1 VRRFFVESIH
11 AREGR
16 LTITGREA
24 RHIIRVLRMGS
35 GDRFAL
41 FDRKGSR
48 FQVFIESVD
57 QGNVTVLLEKPLPA
71 PPAAPVDIAIGQA
84 ILKSSAMDLMIQK
97 TTELGVNTI
106 YPLVSERT
114 VVRPEEGKRAQ
125 KIQRWQDIAIAASKQ
140 SDRSRPP
147 EIMPVMPFPEVLR
160 TPVSG
165 QTLKIMLWEEE
176 ETRSLKSL
184 LRPILSR
191 SKGVVAL
198 VGPEG
203 GFSRREISLATEAG
217 FISASLG
224 SQTLRA
230 ETAAIAVAAA
240 LNYEFADP
248 GTEETP
254 R

>member
-24 RHIIRVLRMGS
+24 RHITRVLRMGP

-48 FQVFIESVD
+48 FQVSIESVD
-57 QGNVTVLLEKPLPA
+57 HANVTVLLEKPLPA
-71 PPAAPVDIAIGQA
+71 PPSTPVDIAIGQA

-114 VVRPEEGKRAQ
+114 IVRPEAANRAHRI
-125 KIQRWQDIAIAASKQ
+125 KRWQDIAIAASKQ
-140 SDRSRPP
+140 SDRSQPP
-147 EIMPVMPFPEVLR
+147 EIMPVMPFPELLR
-160 TPVSG
+160 IPVSG
-165 QTLKIMLWEEE
+165 QTLKMILWEEE

-184 LRPILSR
+184 LRPIPFR
-191 SKGVVAL
+191 PKAVMAV

-203 GFSRREISLATEAG
+203 GFNRGEISLSAEAG
-217 FISASLG
+217 FISVSLG
-224 SQTLRA
+224 PQTLRA

-240 LNYEFADP
+240 LHYEFADP
-248 GTEETP
+248 GMEETAK
-254 R
+254 